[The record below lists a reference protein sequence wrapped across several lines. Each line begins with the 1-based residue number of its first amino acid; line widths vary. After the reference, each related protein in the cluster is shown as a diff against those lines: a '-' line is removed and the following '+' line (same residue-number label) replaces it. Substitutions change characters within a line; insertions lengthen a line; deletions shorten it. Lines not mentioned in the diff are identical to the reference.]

1 MCPPG
6 FEEATPC
13 VKDSLLTYFSLQSMS
28 LAWPD
33 VELQKHDKE
42 QEDSPAF
49 WRSEEEM
56 AAEAE
61 ALRVYF
67 QVNTKYFT
75 FTQAS
80 SWASGKGR

>member
-1 MCPPG
+1 
-6 FEEATPC
+6 
-13 VKDSLLTYFSLQSMS
+13 MS
-28 LAWPD
+28 LFCSLPPK
-33 VELQKHDKE
+33 LQKHDKE

-67 QVNTKYFT
+67 QVSIKYFT
-75 FTQAS
+75 FTQPP

>member
-1 MCPPG
+1 MQVIFTLSPFPN
-6 FEEATPC
+6 TI
-13 VKDSLLTYFSLQSMS
+13 KDDLRDSFMS
-28 LAWPD
+28 LFYSFPPK
-33 VELQKHDKE
+33 LQKHDKE

-67 QVNTKYFT
+67 QVNIKSFT

-80 SWASGKGR
+80 SQASGKGR